1 MVVHLSFLVIGSR
14 DQTNAKSA
22 QTVRGPISRGLSL
35 SLSFSP
41 SRVRLGL
48 STSTP
53 IEVEAYIT
61 RAAARGRGRCRRR
74 HHRYIRVVRMV
85 ARISERAQIHT
96 APRAQESRGS
106 YLGRLLS
113 SLFFGERLVRRRT
126 REKEGGRAEG
136 GERASGVVAMRRR
149 RRRNDGEVT
158 EKKTETDG
166 ELSAGMRLVDQ
177 RKRESRIVGK
187 RPCV

>member
-1 MVVHLSFLVIGSR
+1 MVVHPSLLVIESR

-22 QTVRGPISRGLSL
+22 QTQTVRGPISRGLFPSL
-35 SLSFSP
+35 SLPLSSISFSP

-61 RAAARGRGRCRRR
+61 RAAARGRGRRRR
-74 HHRYIRVVRMV
+74 HRRYIRVVRMV

-113 SLFFGERLVRRRT
+113 SFFFRRAPRSSAL
-126 REKEGGRAEG
+126 RGGRK
-136 GERASGVVAMRRR
+136 
-149 RRRNDGEVT
+149 DGW
-158 EKKTETDG
+158 
-166 ELSAGMRLVDQ
+166 
-177 RKRESRIVGK
+177 
-187 RPCV
+187 